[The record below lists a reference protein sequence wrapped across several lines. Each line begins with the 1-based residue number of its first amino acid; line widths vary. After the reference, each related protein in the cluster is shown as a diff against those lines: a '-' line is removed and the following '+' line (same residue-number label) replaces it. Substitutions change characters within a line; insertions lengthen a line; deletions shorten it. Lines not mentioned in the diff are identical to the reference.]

1 MNELIEKVKE
11 YVINKS
17 NEYKDSSLDH
27 YDFWNEHIK
36 YVYNEAI
43 NLANK
48 YNADIDTVKLGA
60 LLHDI
65 ALIEKVGDRKDHH
78 LNGKILSDKILDEFN
93 CPESIKS
100 RVLGCVFNHRSS
112 KNATNIEELC
122 VCDADIL
129 AHFDNIPMLFNSA
142 FNRNNLSLNEVRDWM
157 IEVFEKDFND
167 LSEETKRDFYDKYNE
182 IKNIVINDIKI

>member
-1 MNELIEKVKE
+1 MNIIEEVKK
-11 YVINKS
+11 YVLEKIE
-17 NEYKDSSLDH
+17 EYKNNSEDH

-36 YVYNEAI
+36 YVYQESI
-43 NLANK
+43 KLAQT
-48 YNADIDTVKLGA
+48 YNADIEIVSLGA

-65 ALIEKVGDRKDHH
+65 ALINKVGDRKDHH
-78 LNGKILSDKILDEFN
+78 INGEIIAREVLSNLNYDESKK
-93 CPESIKS
+93 E
-100 RVLGCVFNHRSS
+100 RVLKCVYNHRSS
-112 KNATNIEELC
+112 KNATTIEELC
-122 VCDADIL
+122 VGDADIL

-157 IEVFEKDFND
+157 NEVFEKDFND